1 MNIGACI
8 IIECVAGNH
17 ELVVIVLEIKT
28 ALKLNP
34 TPADALIAKNVSS
47 YISIIEEK
55 NSEFQRTFQ

>member
-1 MNIGACI
+1 MEGGFWCMNIGACI

-34 TPADALIAKNVSS
+34 TPAPAPITKNYRCLIF
-47 YISIIEEK
+47 Y
-55 NSEFQRTFQ
+55 